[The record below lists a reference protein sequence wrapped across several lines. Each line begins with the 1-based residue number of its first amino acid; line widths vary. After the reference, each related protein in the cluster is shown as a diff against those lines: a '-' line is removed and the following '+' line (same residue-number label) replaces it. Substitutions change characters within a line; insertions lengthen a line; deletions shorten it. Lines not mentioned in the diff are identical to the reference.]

1 MDKIT
6 SGWIPMLS
14 LQLPQLVYVALLSV
28 LIPLSIFVARRN
40 VRIRRLRLLTS
51 WEDLLRPLA
60 KNGALPACF
69 TAIKA
74 RYLDGTEGRSFS
86 VRLSAWAKEIAIY
99 ALPTLVFA
107 LVSACGFALLFSLG
121 GKWLE
126 AAQVLL
132 QGLPANDKD
141 PESFRTA
148 TALVLGAGFVGA
160 YIWSVNYLVLRIAN
174 FDLSPLDFL
183 STSAHVLITVF
194 AAWVLR
200 QVVAAPGPSG
210 LGVAAVLLIAFLS
223 GLYPALGVNVLV
235 DRLPG
240 KDWLKRDIKE
250 APDIKRSFP
259 LDLVDGIDTTV
270 KFRLNGLD
278 IADAQNL
285 ATANPVELFVETPYG
300 FAQILDWVAQAQ
312 LLTEL
317 GPQGFLRARG
327 AGIRDI
333 VCLLDMGKSEAGR
346 TLIRPL
352 LGADNEADD
361 TLRVRID
368 SLTNKLYVCHLTRWI
383 KLLTQAIGDPSKGTA
398 KS

>member
-6 SGWIPMLS
+6 SGWISMLS
-14 LQLPQLVYVALLSV
+14 LQLPQLIYVALLSA
-28 LIPLSIFVARRN
+28 LIPLSIFIARRN

-51 WEDLLRPLA
+51 WENLLRPLA
-60 KNGALPACF
+60 DAGGLPACF
-69 TAIKA
+69 SAIKA
-74 RYLDGTEGRSFS
+74 RYLDGAEGKPFS
-86 VRLSAWAKEIAIY
+86 VRLGAWAKEIATY

-107 LVSACGFALLFSLG
+107 VVSGCGFALLFSLG
-121 GKWLE
+121 GNWL
-126 AAQVLL
+126 AAAKILL
-132 QGLPANDKD
+132 QGLHADSENS
-141 PESFRTA
+141 ETFNTA

-160 YIWSVNYLVLRIAN
+160 YIWSVNYLVLRISN
-174 FDLSPLDFL
+174 FDLSPLNFL
-183 STSAHVLITVF
+183 STSAHVLMTVF

-200 QVVAAPGPSG
+200 QVVAAPGPSA
-210 LGVAAVLLIAFLS
+210 LGVAALLLIAFLS

-250 APDIKRSFP
+250 SPDIKRSFP
-259 LDLVDGIDTTV
+259 LDLVDGIDTTI

-346 TLIRPL
+346 SLIRPL

-368 SLTNKLYVCHLTRWI
+368 SITNKLYVCHLTRWT
-383 KLLTQAIGDPSKGTA
+383 KLLTQAVGDPSKGTA
-398 KS
+398 KA